1 MITWKRRLL
10 ALYQYAHQ
18 QRIDN
23 MNAQFKEIAKEA
35 FIIAYKENFG
45 NITISCEASGVG
57 RTQYKTWLKDDP
69 EFAKRLAEIEPEEIM
84 LDFGEQKLMERIA
97 RGDTLATMFL
107 LKTRGKRRGYI
118 EKTEVAHEGDVVKQI
133 TVNVVKPNQIGD
145 IMKQIDG
152 DEHKALPEGEIINF
166 DTQTEPGMVVPAYK
180 AGESDEIPLYNHD
193 KGELLDINED
203 GEYEE

>member
-1 MITWKRRLL
+1 
-10 ALYQYAHQ
+10 
-18 QRIDN
+18 

-57 RTQYKTWLKDDP
+57 RTQYKTWLKDDAD
-69 EFAKRLAEIEPEEIM
+69 FAKRLAEIEPEEIM

>member
-1 MITWKRRLL
+1 
-10 ALYQYAHQ
+10 
-18 QRIDN
+18 

-118 EKTEVAHEGDVVKQI
+118 EKTEVSHEGDVVKQI
-133 TVNVVKPNQIGD
+133 TVNVIKPNQIGD

-152 DEHKALPEGEIINF
+152 DEHKALPEGEIINLSKAEGDIVNF

>member
-1 MITWKRRLL
+1 
-10 ALYQYAHQ
+10 
-18 QRIDN
+18 
-23 MNAQFKEIAKEA
+23 
-35 FIIAYKENFG
+35 
-45 NITISCEASGVG
+45 
-57 RTQYKTWLKDDP
+57 LKDDP
-69 EFAKRLAEIEPEEIM
+69 DFAKRLAEIEPEEIM

-118 EKTEVAHEGDVVKQI
+118 EKTEVSHEGDVVKQI
-133 TVNVVKPNQIGD
+133 TVNVIKPNQIGD

-152 DEHKALPEGEIINF
+152 DEHKNLPEGEIINF
-166 DTQTEPGMVVPAYK
+166 DTQVEPGMVVPAYK

>member
-1 MITWKRRLL
+1 MINLRKYIT
-10 ALYQYAHQ
+10 
-18 QRIDN
+18 DN

-57 RTQYKTWLKDDP
+57 RTQYKTWLKDDAD
-69 EFAKRLAEIEPEEIM
+69 FAKRLAEIEPEEIM

-118 EKTEVAHEGDVVKQI
+118 EKTEVSHEGDVVKQI
-133 TVNVVKPNQIGD
+133 TVNVIKPNQIGD

-152 DEHKALPEGEIINF
+152 DEHKTLPEGEIINF